1 MQFLVECNPTW
12 VTLKP
17 YRIQIGAD
25 QMNNQ
30 TYRVYGY
37 RWVVLGVFML
47 VNLTVQML
55 WITFAPITGPAANFY
70 GVTDLQI
77 GYLAMSF
84 MITYLF
90 LSFPASWVIDTY
102 GFRKAVSIGAVL
114 MSVFAIL
121 RGLAGDN
128 YTLVLIG
135 SIGIGIGQPFL
146 MNSWTK
152 VPANWFSFNER
163 ATAVGLVT
171 LANLLGTALGMLL
184 TPLLTEGL
192 SIPTVQLIYGGVAAM
207 ATVLFIT
214 LSREHPATPPCP
226 PGMEVRSLML
236 DGLKQIVRSVPFWL
250 FMIVYFVGL
259 GIFNGI
265 STWVE
270 NIIRPRGFT
279 PIDAGTLGASMI
291 VGGILGAVIIPILSD
306 KQHKRQRFMLL
317 GVLLAIPGLLGVTFA
332 NSLWLILLSA
342 FWMGFFLISVAPV
355 GMQYVAEVTYPAP
368 EGTSNGL
375 IQFAGQLSVIYVYI
389 MEAMKSPNGAFT
401 SSLLLSVGL
410 LVVLVGVITQMK
422 DPPARSI

>member
-1 MQFLVECNPTW
+1 
-12 VTLKP
+12 
-17 YRIQIGAD
+17 
-25 QMNNQ
+25 MNNQ

-37 RWVVLGVFML
+37 RWVVLGVFMF

-55 WITFAPITGPAANFY
+55 WITFAPITGPAATFY

-184 TPLLTEGL
+184 TPILTEGL
-192 SIPTVQLIYGGVAAM
+192 SIPTVQLIYGGVAAL

-214 LSREHPATPPCP
+214 LSRENPATPPCP

-250 FMIVYFVGL
+250 FVIVYFVGL

-270 NIIRPRGFT
+270 NIIRPRGFS
-279 PIDAGTLGASMI
+279 PIDAGSLGASMI
-291 VGGILGAVIIPILSD
+291 VGGILGAVIIPLLSD
-306 KQHKRQRFMLL
+306 KLHKRQRFMLL

-401 SSLLLSVGL
+401 SSLVLSVGL

>member
-1 MQFLVECNPTW
+1 M
-12 VTLKP
+12 K
-17 YRIQIGAD
+17 D
-25 QMNNQ
+25 Q

-37 RWVVLGVFML
+37 RWVVLGVFMF

-55 WITFAPITGPAANFY
+55 WITFAPITGPAASFY

-90 LSFPASWVIDTY
+90 ISFPASWVIDTY

-114 MSVFAIL
+114 MSVFAIV

-146 MNSWTK
+146 MNAWTK
-152 VPANWFSFNER
+152 VPANWFSINER

-184 TPLLTEGL
+184 TPILTENIP
-192 SIPTVQLIYGGVAAM
+192 IPTVQLIYGGVATL

-236 DGLKQIVRSVPFWL
+236 DGLKQIVKSVPFWL
-250 FMIVYFVGL
+250 FVVVYFVGL

-306 KQHKRQRFMLL
+306 KHHKRQRFMLL

-355 GMQYVAEVTYPAP
+355 GMQYVAEVTFPAP

-401 SSLLLSVGL
+401 SSLVLSVGL
-410 LVVLVGVITQMK
+410 LVLLVGVITQMK
-422 DPPARSI
+422 DPPPRNI

>member
-1 MQFLVECNPTW
+1 M
-12 VTLKP
+12 K
-17 YRIQIGAD
+17 D
-25 QMNNQ
+25 Q

-37 RWVVLGVFML
+37 RWVVLGVFMF

-55 WITFAPITGPAANFY
+55 WITFAPITGPAASYY

-184 TPLLTEGL
+184 TPILTEGL
-192 SIPTVQLIYGGVAAM
+192 SIPTVQLIYGGVAAL
-207 ATVLFIT
+207 ATVLFIL
-214 LSREHPATPPCP
+214 LSRENPATPPCP

-236 DGLKQIVRSVPFWL
+236 DGLKQIVKSVPFWL
-250 FMIVYFVGL
+250 FVIVYFVGL

-270 NIIRPRGFT
+270 NIIRPRGFS
-279 PIDAGTLGASMI
+279 PIDAGSLGASMI
-291 VGGILGAVIIPILSD
+291 VGGILGAVIIPIFSD

-317 GVLLAIPGLLGVTFA
+317 GVLLAIPGLLGVAFA

-401 SSLLLSVGL
+401 SSLVLSVGL